1 MEKGSRIL
9 LMGLLSLG
17 IYFAMLYLQFQTPYV
32 VIFSGLDGET
42 VTEVFTIKK
51 SYWDIKVTF
60 FKKSSPFFNLAIEV
74 YKEGVD
80 DVPVYSDS
88 VVLYTSVDGSEV
100 AELKS
105 HHSLPSGRYYLK
117 IISQSVQWTIR
128 IEESS

>member
-51 SYWDIKVTF
+51 SNWDIKITF
-60 FKKSSPFFNLAIEV
+60 FKKSSVFFNLAIEV
-74 YKEGVD
+74 YREGVD
-80 DVPVYSDS
+80 EGPVYSDS

>member
-60 FKKSSPFFNLAIEV
+60 FKKSSPFFNLAIKV

>member
-1 MEKGSRIL
+1 MEKGTRIL

-17 IYFAMLYLQFQTPYV
+17 VYLTVLYLQFQTPYV
-32 VIFSGLDGET
+32 VIFNGLEGET

-51 SYWDIKVTF
+51 SYWDIEITF
-60 FKKSSPFFNLAIEV
+60 FKKLSPFFNLAIEV
-74 YKEGVD
+74 YREGVD
-80 DVPVYSDS
+80 GGPVYSDS
-88 VVLYTSVDGSEV
+88 VVLYTSVDGSEE

-117 IISQSVQWTIR
+117 VIAQSVQWTIR